1 MASTLDR
8 WEKDPFFAVAEEVQ
22 QSADRM
28 ESTYRTWIHA
38 IKDGSSTW
46 NLEEL
51 GRDLHTALSTTKWQ
65 LEEFE
70 KAVQSSY
77 YGNSSEEARDRH
89 REFIV
94 AIKNQ
99 NLKIEKYLQESASS
113 EGKTPVPWVHLD
125 EGECNEL
132 ALFLSAPPLPGDKK
146 LPPKVHGRA
155 SDLRR
160 GINRES
166 APDFLKNASQSIEF
180 SSSEVNNEKSYGH
193 RRTASASPDIGAWK
207 IAIVDD
213 VLQQNSS
220 NGQRFIP
227 PRRVPSSG
235 ALSSTESAVK
245 GQWSKNGI
253 RKSAT
258 ARHQESDA
266 EFSRPPELAR
276 VNVNP
281 TSGNDECCE
290 KGSGCVDC
298 NDKQPIGWYGAIKR
312 RLQRSKHQLKN
323 SRPAQIA
330 IWAFLVICLI

>member
-28 ESTYRTWIHA
+28 ETTYRTWIHA

-132 ALFLSAPPLPGDKK
+132 ALFLSAPPLPRDKK

-281 TSGNDECCE
+281 TSVLN
-290 KGSGCVDC
+290 
-298 NDKQPIGWYGAIKR
+298 
-312 RLQRSKHQLKN
+312 
-323 SRPAQIA
+323 
-330 IWAFLVICLI
+330 

>member
-281 TSGNDECCE
+281 TSVLN
-290 KGSGCVDC
+290 
-298 NDKQPIGWYGAIKR
+298 
-312 RLQRSKHQLKN
+312 
-323 SRPAQIA
+323 
-330 IWAFLVICLI
+330 

>member
-1 MASTLDR
+1 M
-8 WEKDPFFAVAEEVQ
+8 
-22 QSADRM
+22 
-28 ESTYRTWIHA
+28 
-38 IKDGSSTW
+38 
-46 NLEEL
+46 
-51 GRDLHTALSTTKWQ
+51 

-132 ALFLSAPPLPGDKK
+132 ALFLSAPPLPRDKK

-276 VNVNP
+276 
-281 TSGNDECCE
+281 GNDECCE

-323 SRPAQIA
+323 SRPTQIA
-330 IWAFLVICLI
+330 IWAFLVICLIVLIVLQTI